1 VSTDQIRH
9 SLPEQILHGQR
20 THRRVPGL
28 TRTIPRMGEVVDEP
42 GDLKFEIVRGC
53 FEKVGGSLQPV
64 VEFGEVGQLDRRCI
78 PEALKVLD
86 QFSN

>member
-1 VSTDQIRH
+1 
-9 SLPEQILHGQR
+9 
-20 THRRVPGL
+20 
-28 TRTIPRMGEVVDEP
+28 MGEVVDEP